1 MRCGVRDRV
10 GRKCRQSKAMALSR
24 RSIFSARPLA
34 RFSLPAQLSAAALPR
49 RIAPPVNRRRAI
61 PDRRDVN
68 RQLSDVNGLI
78 RYATAGDRTDI
89 VAGAG
94 QKSQREFFATGDDA
108 LINLSA
114 SWARVG

>member
-1 MRCGVRDRV
+1 
-10 GRKCRQSKAMALSR
+10 MALSR

-61 PDRRDVN
+61 PDRRDVD

-78 RYATAGDRTDI
+78 RYATARDRPEI

-94 QKSQREFFATGDDA
+94 QKSQREFFATGADA
-108 LINLSA
+108 LISL
-114 SWARVG
+114 RRQRGEHFG

>member
-1 MRCGVRDRV
+1 
-10 GRKCRQSKAMALSR
+10 MALSR

-61 PDRRDVN
+61 PDRRDVD

-78 RYATAGDRTDI
+78 RYATARDRPRNRRWRRAEI
-89 VAGAG
+89 A
-94 QKSQREFFATGDDA
+94 
-108 LINLSA
+108 
-114 SWARVG
+114 ARIFRDRR